1 MCRGNSLRRG
11 VTLVELMVALGIFG
25 LLTVLLFTLFQRGT
39 TAVALANAK
48 HQAQLSLNKTPFWLE
63 RDLAETRPSQLNH
76 KRVGSPGN
84 GDALWFLSANDP
96 TVTDLDTRYQRE
108 ESTGTPI
115 PQANILYYL
124 IRPGNYS
131 KVSNGMTPGI
141 DPDPLN
147 DFYAPHKFL
156 IRKIIDRTPGDPDTP
171 ELLLTSAEV
180 DSYLTAPDDYNLA
193 SLGSEGNVE
202 EVRIIA
208 DKMLSFEVSLD
219 QTVLRVNSSALKIDE
234 ARKSIPQLGN
244 VSLRNHPLTTHRQAR
259 FILRK

>member
-1 MCRGNSLRRG
+1 
-11 VTLVELMVALGIFG
+11 
-25 LLTVLLFTLFQRGT
+25 
-39 TAVALANAK
+39 
-48 HQAQLSLNKTPFWLE
+48 
-63 RDLAETRPSQLNH
+63 
-76 KRVGSPGN
+76 
-84 GDALWFLSANDP
+84 
-96 TVTDLDTRYQRE
+96 
-108 ESTGTPI
+108 
-115 PQANILYYL
+115 
-124 IRPGNYS
+124 
-131 KVSNGMTPGI
+131 MTPGI